1 VKKEK
6 DETMRDEERNRMGR
20 GRSKLYTQIPVFEIY
35 GCERADDLPWKKRR
49 VEKEKQVENRAI
61 QDLLFC

>member
-1 VKKEK
+1 MKNATGWGGEGANFIRK
-6 DETMRDEERNRMGR
+6 
-20 GRSKLYTQIPVFEIY
+20 SQFEIY

-49 VEKEKQVENRAI
+49 EEKEKQVENRAI